1 MRKLGLFLLGTILS
15 FAFIIFGG
23 FNAFQVNA
31 DAPTVYI
38 GGMSAGFTLQ
48 AGSPQIVGLC
58 EVVTEDGVFSPAHK
72 AGLKTGDKIEKIN
85 QKPVETIKQLNQ
97 TVNNSNGNSL
107 ELEICRKSET
117 FSVKL
122 TPVKDK
128 ITGKYKIGV
137 LVRDSVSGIG
147 TITFINPKNGRFGA
161 LGHPVSMNKK
171 DLKIAGGEVFS
182 CNIVGVNK
190 GVRGKAGELKGL
202 FLSEKCFGKAEKLCS
217 CGIFG
222 TINKNYDK
230 KGLTCAIADSSD
242 ASPGDAYIYSTINGD
257 TPQKY
262 DIEIVKVDKNNRSNK
277 NYVVKITDK
286 RLIEETGGIV
296 QGMSGSPILQNGK
309 LIGAI
314 THVFVNDPTRGF
326 GIDIQTMLNE

>member
-23 FNAFQVNA
+23 FSSFEVNA
-31 DAPTVYI
+31 DSPTVYI

-48 AGSPQIVGLC
+48 SGNPQIVGLC
-58 EVVTEDGVFSPAHK
+58 EIVTEEGVFSPALK
-72 AGLKTGDKIEKIN
+72 AGLKTGDKIQKIN
-85 QKPVETIKQLNQ
+85 GKTVETNEELNES
-97 TVNNSNGNSL
+97 VNNSGGNEL
-107 ELEICRKSET
+107 TLEINRKGET

-137 LVRDSVSGIG
+137 LVRDNVSGIG

-161 LGHPVSMNKK
+161 LGHPVSMDKK

-202 FLSEKCFGKAEKLCS
+202 FLSDKCFGQAEKLSS

-222 TINKNYDK
+222 TINDNFDK
-230 KGLTCAIADSSD
+230 KGLTCAIADSSE
-242 ASPGDAYIYSTINGD
+242 ATPGDAYIYSTINGD
-257 TPQKY
+257 KPQKY

-286 RLIEETGGIV
+286 RLIDETGGIV
-296 QGMSGSPILQNGK
+296 QGMSGSPILQKGK
-309 LIGAI
+309 IIGAI
-314 THVFVNDPTRGF
+314 THVFVNDPTRGY

>member
-15 FAFIIFGG
+15 FCFIIFGG
-23 FNAFQVNA
+23 ITSVEANAV
-31 DAPTVYI
+31 APTVYI

-48 AGSPQIVGLC
+48 SGNPQIVGLC
-58 EVVTEDGVFSPAHK
+58 EVITEEGVFSPALK
-72 AGLKTGDKIEKIN
+72 IGLKTGDKIKKIN
-85 QKPVETIKQLNQ
+85 GTTVETIEQLNKL
-97 TVNNSNGNSL
+97 VNNSNGA
-107 ELEICRKSET
+107 EIEVEITRKSET
-117 FSVKL
+117 FCVKL
-122 TPVKDK
+122 SPVKDK

-161 LGHPVSMNKK
+161 LGHPVSMDNK
-171 DLKIAGGEVFS
+171 DLKIASGEVFP

-190 GVRGKAGELKGL
+190 GIRGKAGELKGL
-202 FLSEKCFGKAEKLCS
+202 FISDKRFGKAEKLSS

-222 TINKNYDK
+222 TINSDFNK
-230 KGLTCAIADSSD
+230 KDLTCAIADSSN
-242 ASPGDAYIYSTINGD
+242 ATPGDAYIYSTINGD
-257 TPQKY
+257 KPQKY

-277 NYVVKITDK
+277 NYVVKITDS
-286 RLIEETGGIV
+286 RLIDETGGIV

-309 LIGAI
+309 IIGAI
-314 THVFVNDPTRGF
+314 THVFVNDPTRGY